1 MRDLP
6 SVRGVARQA
15 GAGAREA
22 VGRVRR
28 RRAAPPPRIGLL
40 GRLRDRIEAREFL
53 RLRGRFRGRRGLVAF
68 LAVMGPGLIA
78 GIAGNDAGGITTYSV
93 LGAETGLRL
102 LWLFPITIVILAI
115 VQEMAARLGVVTGQ
129 GLSDLIRD
137 RFGVRWTA
145 FAMLVL
151 LVANIANTIAEFS
164 GAAAALEIF
173 GIPRFITVPITAAA
187 IWALVIYASYRT
199 VERVFLSVMVVF
211 IAYIASAILANP
223 DWTAVGGALVTPV
236 LDLSPA
242 VLLLMVALVGTTIT
256 PYMQFYLQSAVAEKG
271 IDEEEL
277 RLEQAD
283 AVGGA
288 VWTNVI
294 AVFVVVATATTI
306 HAVGGRIDSAQ
317 DAARAL
323 GPVAG
328 ELSSALFA
336 VGLFGASV
344 LAATIMPIST
354 AFVICEAFGWE
365 SGVDKRFR
373 DAPSF
378 FFIYTFV
385 LALGALVVLIP
396 GLDLLPLIVGSQN
409 LQGLLLPV
417 VLVFMVLLANDRRLM
432 GDHRNGRIGNVLAWS
447 AIAVVIALDAVLLG
461 VAALGAF
468 GVRAG

>member
-1 MRDLP
+1 MNP
-6 SVRGVARQA
+6 
-15 GAGAREA
+15 
-22 VGRVRR
+22 RR
-28 RRAAPPPRIGLL
+28 SPAPPPAIGLL
-40 GRLRDRIEAREFL
+40 ARVRDRLEAREIL

-78 GIAGNDAGGITTYSV
+78 GVAGNDAGGIATYSV
-93 LGAETGLRL
+93 LGAETGLGL
-102 LWLFPITIVILAI
+102 LWLFPVTIVVLAI

-145 FAMLVL
+145 FAMAVL
-151 LVANIANTIAEFS
+151 LVANLANTVAEFS

-173 GIPRFITVPITAAA
+173 GVPRLLTVPIVAVS

-211 IAYIASAILANP
+211 LGYIASAFLAGP
-223 DWTAVGGALVTPV
+223 DWGAVGRALVTP
-236 LDLSPA
+236 SISFEPS

-277 RLEQAD
+277 GLERAD
-283 AVGGA
+283 AIGGA
-288 VWTNVI
+288 IWTNVI
-294 AVFVVVATATTI
+294 AVFIVVATATTI
-306 HAVGGRIDSAQ
+306 HAVGGSISSAE

-323 GPVAG
+323 EPVAG
-328 ELSSALFA
+328 SLASALFA
-336 VGLFGASV
+336 IGLFGASV

-354 AFVICEAFGWE
+354 AYVICEAFGWE

-385 LALGALVVLIP
+385 LAVGALVVLVP
-396 GLDLLPLIVGSQN
+396 GLDLVGVIVSSQN
-409 LQGLLLPV
+409 LQGLLLPF
-417 VLVFMVLLANDRRLM
+417 VLVFMVLLVNDERLL
-432 GDHRNGRIGNVLAWS
+432 GRHRNGRVANVLAWG
-447 AIAVVIALDAVLLG
+447 AVALVVVLDVVLLG
-461 VAALGAF
+461 TSFLGLF
-468 GVRAG
+468 GVSFG

>member
-1 MRDLP
+1 MPQLPPVAQRARDEA
-6 SVRGVARQA
+6 RGAVDRARS
-15 GAGAREA
+15 R
-22 VGRVRR
+22 RVRPAR
-28 RRAAPPPRIGLL
+28 VPEIGLL
-40 GRLRDRIEAREFL
+40 ARLRDRVESGDWL
-53 RLRGRFRGRRGLVAF
+53 RLRGRFRRRGLLAF

-78 GIAGNDAGGITTYSV
+78 GIAGNDAGGIATYSSV
-93 LGAETGLRL
+93 GARTGLGL

-151 LVANIANTIAEFS
+151 LVANVANTVAEFS

-173 GIPRFITVPITAAA
+173 GIPRWITVPVVAAA
-187 IWALVIYASYRT
+187 IWALVLFASYRT

-211 IAYIASAILANP
+211 LGYIVSAILAHP
-223 DWTAVGGALVTPV
+223 DWGAVGTALVRPT
-236 LDLSPA
+236 LDLSPT

-271 IDEEEL
+271 IGEEEL

-288 VWTNVI
+288 IWTNVV
-294 AVFVVVATATTI
+294 AVFIVVATAVTI
-306 HAVGGRIDSAQ
+306 HAAGGSA
-317 DAARAL
+317 DTAEEAARGLA
-323 GPVAG
+323 PVAG

-336 VGLFGASV
+336 IGLFGASV

-365 SGVDKRFR
+365 SGVDKRFE
-373 DAPSF
+373 DARAF
-378 FFIYTFV
+378 FGIYTFV
-385 LALGALVVLIP
+385 LGLGALVVLIP
-396 GLDLLPLIVGSQN
+396 SLDLLPLIVASQN

-417 VLVFMVLLANDRRLM
+417 VLVFMVLLVNDGRIM
-432 GDHRNGRIGNVLAWS
+432 GSHRNGRIANILAWG
-447 AIAVVIALDAVLLG
+447 AVGLVIALDAVLLG
-461 VAALGAF
+461 VTALGML
-468 GVRAG
+468 GIKVG